1 MATKETLE
9 STERT
14 LKEAQQLMGKIQKQN
29 EAWPGTGAFQKDIT
43 TAKTLLN
50 EMQQNLSDIFVE
62 FTRAQS
68 EYPDS
73 DREMKV
79 SRDFSETYSL
89 MSRLHDAVN
98 QVHLSFD
105 SGLSQKDGLIETE
118 KYLEQ
123 LLNHCVTVRDHL
135 KEVGHDKK
143 EGQYKQY

>member
-43 TAKTLLN
+43 TARTLLN

-89 MSRLHDAVN
+89 TSKLHDAVRK
-98 QVHLSFD
+98 VD
-105 SGLSQKDGLIETE
+105 TRRGKGLSQSDALIESE
-118 KYLEQ
+118 KYLRQ
-123 LLNHCVTVRDHL
+123 LINHCLTARNHL
-135 KEVGHDKK
+135 SEIGHGLSEIKP
-143 EGQYKQY
+143 E